1 MKDLLEQLSKRYSLI
16 FIESQSVL
24 PYADTEMVGQF
35 VDAAI
40 LVIRA
45 QRSKMGALRETLRRL
60 EAVNVP
66 ILGLVLNGVDQLYL
80 ST

>member
-1 MKDLLEQLSKRYSLI
+1 
-16 FIESQSVL
+16 
-24 PYADTEMVGQF
+24 MVGQF